1 MSTFELTFRLG
12 KNLLPPAI
20 RYCFKNS
27 NGIQR
32 SSMQK
37 IQRMLTIRNIHRP
50 AVGNV
55 VESVGRCGI
64 CNSEIVGT
72 DKYKQKRGM
81 LHNRVGTKRQKCQSL
96 TTQSLFPPRLCFMR
110 RLICYTQLF
119 IYNYNGKCFSTEH
132 ILEIM
137 LSSETLYL

>member
-64 CNSEIVGT
+64 CN
-72 DKYKQKRGM
+72 
-81 LHNRVGTKRQKCQSL
+81 RVGTKRQKCQSL

-110 RLICYTQLF
+110 RLICYT
-119 IYNYNGKCFSTEH
+119 
-132 ILEIM
+132 
-137 LSSETLYL
+137 